1 MERFGQDD
9 IKMADAR
16 KSLNWTKQY
25 SHAMWP
31 EDAKA
36 IRDKRPPEEAD
47 TCTMCGNY
55 CAIKI
60 VNQWLDKAN
69 VDAFDD

>member
-1 MERFGQDD
+1 
-9 IKMADAR
+9 MADAR

-31 EDAKA
+31 EDANA

>member
-1 MERFGQDD
+1 
-9 IKMADAR
+9 MADAR
-16 KSLNWTKQY
+16 KSLNWNKQY
-25 SHAMWP
+25 SCAMWP

-60 VNQWLDKAN
+60 VNKWFDKASA
-69 VDAFDD
+69 DTFDD